1 MELDDAVLHFP
12 FASGPGGTQPEEFR
26 ELRAGCPVVPVILP
40 SGDRA
45 WLASRYED
53 ILTVLDDPRF
63 SRDLSRAG
71 APRLAEGFDASLVKD
86 MIVGMDPPEHTRIRR
101 IVQGAFTP
109 RRIRT
114 WEPRVRAV
122 AERLLDD
129 FVAGPGRTGDLYE
142 GFALPLPIRIISELL
157 GIPDDDAADF
167 RRWTETGLSLTR
179 WTREEMLAA
188 HREYV
193 DYVSALIAARRTAG
207 VADGTAGDGAGDD
220 ERQGDLL
227 DALVGARDQD
237 DRLSEHELVQ
247 LVRAL
252 ISAGHETTATVFTR
266 GLYTLLTHPEQLA
279 RLRAEPERL
288 DAAVEEILRY
298 VPPGSGGTPRIAT
311 TEIEI
316 GGVRVKPHEGVI
328 APFGAANHDPA
339 RFADPDTFDIAR
351 VDPPSHIAFGH
362 GPHHCLGVHLARLEL
377 RVAFETVLRRLPGLE
392 LAVAEEE
399 LAWSEGLRVLKLQ
412 ALPVRW

>member
-1 MELDDAVLHFP
+1 MELDDAALHFP
-12 FASGPGGTQPEEFR
+12 FAAGPGGTQPEEYR
-26 ELRAGCPVVPVILP
+26 ELRAGCPVAPVILP

-45 WLASRYED
+45 WLASRYQD

-71 APRLAEGFDASLVKD
+71 APRLAAGFDASLVKD
-86 MIVGMDPPEHTRIRR
+86 MIVSMDPPEHTRIRR

-179 WTREEMLAA
+179 WTRDEMLAA
-188 HREYV
+188 QREYV
-193 DYVSALIAARRTAG
+193 DYVGTLIATRRSAG
-207 VADGTAGDGAGDD
+207 VADGTGEGTGDD
-220 ERQGDLL
+220 EGEGDLL

-237 DRLSEHELVQ
+237 DRLSENELVHS
-247 LVRAL
+247 
-252 ISAGHETTATVFTR
+252 SAR
-266 GLYTLLTHPEQLA
+266 
-279 RLRAEPERL
+279 
-288 DAAVEEILRY
+288 
-298 VPPGSGGTPRIAT
+298 
-311 TEIEI
+311 
-316 GGVRVKPHEGVI
+316 
-328 APFGAANHDPA
+328 
-339 RFADPDTFDIAR
+339 
-351 VDPPSHIAFGH
+351 
-362 GPHHCLGVHLARLEL
+362 
-377 RVAFETVLRRLPGLE
+377 
-392 LAVAEEE
+392 
-399 LAWSEGLRVLKLQ
+399 
-412 ALPVRW
+412 